1 MIALLM
7 KEGSPDHVYIKNN
20 WTTEALIYMV
30 ESVVEA
36 KKLSMPEIPGM

>member
-1 MIALLM
+1 MMALMM
-7 KEGSPDHVYIKNN
+7 KEGSPDHVTIKNT

-36 KKLSMPEIPGM
+36 KKLSVPEM